1 MVNLEKLT
9 GRIISDAN
17 EFARG
22 LLESAQSNIA
32 EINDATQS
40 NIEFINRDF
49 ATRAAKE
56 EKAILDRAKA
66 AAESISRDFVL
77 SAKAELLDSAF
88 DTVRER
94 LQGIANSGSEEY
106 IGLLARL
113 LCKVI
118 LANAASEAVS
128 AEYYRSGELTAS
140 AGYIASFGTR
150 DLAGGEN
157 SVAAKAVSRALATPS
172 VAVKTLKISDT
183 PAPIDGGFILR
194 SGNIEYNCSLSALV
208 AGYRA
213 AHEGEIYR
221 MLFEQ
226 PE

>member
-9 GRIISDAN
+9 GRIISDAE

-22 LLESAQSNIA
+22 LLESAQSNIS

-40 NIEFINRDF
+40 NIEYINRDF
-49 ATRAAKE
+49 ASRAAKE
-56 EKAILDRAKA
+56 EKAILDRAEA

-77 SAKAELLDSAF
+77 SAKAELLDSVFHA
-88 DTVRER
+88 VSER
-94 LQGIANSGSEEY
+94 LQDMAHSGSEEY

-118 LANAASEAVS
+118 LADAASEAVS
-128 AEYYRSGELTAS
+128 AEYYRSGVNTAS
-140 AGYIASFGTR
+140 AGYIVSFCAR

-157 SVAAKAVSRALATPS
+157 SVAAKAVSHALSTPA
-172 VAVKTLKISDT
+172 VAVKTLTLSDA
-183 PAPIDGGFILR
+183 PADMDGGFILR
-194 SGNIEYNCSLSALV
+194 YGNIEYNCSLSALV